1 MGRFNLAMPA
11 RQIPVTRFGG
21 LFTLADPRD
30 LPEGASWLAQ
40 DVDFIISGA
49 GLRPGLTPAIG
60 FDGTA
65 GQPQWFAQMLLGA
78 EQSLMA
84 QDTLGSLWSKL
95 LAASGDFSPIY
106 SGILNQ
112 ARALGFAANL
122 REYICLSNA
131 SNARSYPALP
141 EAGALQGTDQPRQ
154 WDGNYLDRISQMGPG
169 VGPTVTTVESADTPA
184 APVLSSKTGGS
195 LPARTAWVVIAYTT
209 AAGLVPSAESS
220 ILLGAGTLLVVDSP
234 ASATGATGWN
244 VYVSEQEAGAETLQ
258 NSSPIAIGTNYT
270 EPATGSTTTGVAA
283 PVAQVTAGPR
293 YAILF
298 YLTRSGYLTPASPPT
313 AFATDAS
320 TIGLTFSN
328 LCTGSAN
335 ILQRIV
341 AWTPANAAIGGPYY
355 YVPGN
360 VNDENGNPVQASI
373 VPDNTTTSFTINIS
387 DQVLLEG
394 VAVATAG
401 NNLFQVRE
409 LGEPVKGVQY
419 AGRNFFI
426 GARNK
431 VDQFLNVTFD
441 GGGSAANPIGGW
453 TPQSPDGSQ
462 THELLTSP
470 IFGLSYYY
478 KNGAGFV
485 VNQNPLAGNLA
496 ALDMIEQP
504 AYETAFGT
512 PILIQ
517 GRRYGVRATV
527 WSPSGNSTGS
537 VWIGFA
543 SALAASMDVYK
554 IPATSLSTK
563 PQEFIGPLG
572 TPNFQAPLPPWLAP
586 PVGVPT
592 GQQVAWALPQ
602 SGRGVGEATLGDCFG
617 TGPVALFASVSDEGG
632 IFTNVNGCPIGLP
645 SIGEGWSD
653 FDLPNLPADAV
664 IHAIYPVFYGTTTG
678 SYLPFFPSAY
688 GPLAPGGES
697 LGLPAPSGSMVS
709 GGSLGSSLAD
719 LRASSMSVKI
729 LSTLEGSPS
738 SGLSIGFVGMAVY
751 YTSASQANPPL
762 NYPQPPTRFE
772 TIPTDLEL
780 VVIPQ
785 GWPPDADLEIDRIEI
800 FDWDQPVLQNQVM
813 ASYGEQPEAFD
824 GVTGLI
830 DISNYTTDPITDLF
844 FFLNQLYI
852 CTSSRW
858 FATQDNGTTEPDGW
872 TLTEVSNSVG
882 ALGPMAD
889 DVGEEFV
896 LCADLRGL
904 WIFDGGSHI
913 KLSQEIQ
920 NLWDTLDFSLA
931 SAFWLKNDRH
941 RQRVLFGCA
950 LPTPGQWTLLPAA
963 SPAANNVVLL
973 CSYLTLAPGS
983 MIAMGPGVTVSS
995 FTGQVIFREG
1005 GRKWG
1010 VWSIPAW
1017 YADWIAQQDGGELLW
1032 LGSSVTDNL
1041 YFLDA
1046 ANSTDNG
1053 AAIPEAYGT
1062 SNFSDAQAEQ
1072 NLQIGSVRKLYGPIS
1087 VLMDVVGTFGL
1098 TIFPE
1103 TNLNPNP
1110 IVLPLLGGNSPAL
1123 GDTFLPVSVPGN
1135 RLFLLFQT
1143 DGLVSDGGVGSN
1155 FTLRKIVMAAQPHP
1169 RMPVTGRLG

>member
-1 MGRFNLAMPA
+1 M
-11 RQIPVTRFGG
+11 
-21 LFTLADPRD
+21 
-30 LPEGASWLAQ
+30 
-40 DVDFIISGA
+40 
-49 GLRPGLTPAIG
+49 
-60 FDGTA
+60 
-65 GQPQWFAQMLLGA
+65 
-78 EQSLMA
+78 
-84 QDTLGSLWSKL
+84 
-95 LAASGDFSPIY
+95 
-106 SGILNQ
+106 
-112 ARALGFAANL
+112 
-122 REYICLSNA
+122 
-131 SNARSYPALP
+131 
-141 EAGALQGTDQPRQ
+141 
-154 WDGNYLDRISQMGPG
+154 
-169 VGPTVTTVESADTPA
+169 
-184 APVLSSKTGGS
+184 
-195 LPARTAWVVIAYTT
+195 
-209 AAGLVPSAESS
+209 
-220 ILLGAGTLLVVDSP
+220 
-234 ASATGATGWN
+234 
-244 VYVSEQEAGAETLQ
+244 
-258 NSSPIAIGTNYT
+258 
-270 EPATGSTTTGVAA
+270 
-283 PVAQVTAGPR
+283 
-293 YAILF
+293 
-298 YLTRSGYLTPASPPT
+298 
-313 AFATDAS
+313 
-320 TIGLTFSN
+320 
-328 LCTGSAN
+328 
-335 ILQRIV
+335 
-341 AWTPANAAIGGPYY
+341 
-355 YVPGN
+355 
-360 VNDENGNPVQASI
+360 
-373 VPDNTTTSFTINIS
+373 PDNTTTSFTINIS

-504 AYETAFGT
+504 AYQTAFGT

-537 VWIGFA
+537 VWIGFV
-543 SALAASMDVYK
+543 SAEDAEFYVYK
-554 IPATSLSTK
+554 IPASSLTTE

-572 TPNFQAPLPPWLAP
+572 NPALQPPTSLTP
-586 PVGVPT
+586 PVSVPS

-602 SGRGVGEATLGDCFG
+602 QPVRSDLESVSSCIGG
-617 TGPVALFASVSDEGG
+617 TGPAYTSAIATEGG
-632 IFTNVNGCPIGLP
+632 GSMSNSSGCPLGL
-645 SIGEGWSD
+645 GTARATWNG
-653 FDLPNLPADAV
+653 FNLPNLPADAA
-664 IHAIYPVFYGTTTG
+664 IKAIYPVLNAQCLSAPGVSTDYSWSAMSDSVSDGTIGGSNGIPGTVGPVKQIYGNSLGTTAADVET
-678 SYLPFFPSAY
+678 SEITISVQAT
-688 GPLAPGGES
+688 
-697 LGLPAPSGSMVS
+697 SGV
-709 GGSLGSSLAD
+709 
-719 LRASSMSVKI
+719 
-729 LSTLEGSPS
+729 S
-738 SGLSIGFVGMAVY
+738 SGTGYVAIGFAGLAVY
-751 YTSASQANPPL
+751 YTSGSTGPVG
-762 NYPQPPTRFE
+762 YPQPPTRFD

-1143 DGLVSDGGVGSN
+1143 DGLVSDGGVGSS

>member
-11 RQIPVTRFGG
+11 RQIPVTRLGG

-78 EQSLMA
+78 QQSLMA

-184 APVLSSKTGGS
+184 APVLSSTTGGS

-209 AAGLVPSAESS
+209 AAALVPSAESS

-258 NSSPIAIGTNYT
+258 NTSPIAIGTNWT
-270 EPATGSTTTGVAA
+270 EPATGPTTTGVAA

-328 LCTGSAN
+328 LCTGPAN

-373 VPDNTTTSFTINIS
+373 VPDNTTTSFTIDIS

-394 VAVATAG
+394 VAVATEG

-537 VWIGFA
+537 VWIGFV
-543 SALAASMDVYK
+543 SAEDAEFYVYK
-554 IPATSLSTK
+554 IPASSLTTD

-572 TPNFQAPLPPWLAP
+572 APLRW
-586 PVGVPT
+586 
-592 GQQVAWALPQ
+592 
-602 SGRGVGEATLGDCFG
+602 
-617 TGPVALFASVSDEGG
+617 
-632 IFTNVNGCPIGLP
+632 
-645 SIGEGWSD
+645 
-653 FDLPNLPADAV
+653 
-664 IHAIYPVFYGTTTG
+664 
-678 SYLPFFPSAY
+678 
-688 GPLAPGGES
+688 
-697 LGLPAPSGSMVS
+697 
-709 GGSLGSSLAD
+709 
-719 LRASSMSVKI
+719 
-729 LSTLEGSPS
+729 
-738 SGLSIGFVGMAVY
+738 
-751 YTSASQANPPL
+751 
-762 NYPQPPTRFE
+762 E

-844 FFLNQLYI
+844 YFLNQLYI

-963 SPAANNVVLL
+963 SPAVNNVVLL

-983 MIAMGPGVTVSS
+983 MIAMGPAVTASM
-995 FTGQVIFREG
+995 FTGQLIFREG

-1032 LGSSVTDNL
+1032 LGSSVTDDL

-1062 SNFSDAQAEQ
+1062 SNFSDVQAEQ

-1143 DGLVSDGGVGSN
+1143 DGLVSDGGVGSS